1 MFLYSL
7 GTIYDLDFKI
17 QQRRNE
23 GNKPITAIRR
33 ALQRLWVRPLGLEF
47 TRGLCLLF
55 PFVFVTGH
63 SVVRRIISL
72 ASFPLVIFRLMEGL
86 VTSLGSLRL

>member
-47 TRGLCLLF
+47 TRGLWLPCLFHFDTEQIFISDLSFDYLLPLRAYVSCNLGTLF
-55 PFVFVTGH
+55 G
-63 SVVRRIISL
+63 
-72 ASFPLVIFRLMEGL
+72 
-86 VTSLGSLRL
+86 